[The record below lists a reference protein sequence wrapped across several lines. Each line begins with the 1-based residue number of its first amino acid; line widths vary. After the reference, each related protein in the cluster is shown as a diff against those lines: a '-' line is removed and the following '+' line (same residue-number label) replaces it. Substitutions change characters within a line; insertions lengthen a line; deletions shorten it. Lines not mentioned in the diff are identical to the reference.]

1 MLVVCLFLVQPV
13 SLFWSGCLYI
23 LLISGYKPCLFS
35 LKGPSCI
42 VFTLIRLWNFWSE
55 ISTMLVSVYEINGKI
70 RMWTA
75 SSVWTYCGFDPCN
88 YGSDQ
93 STLLDALLVDFLCS
107 CSCNFAVLW
116 KCWLLFYERM
126 TDAWINACTWYFE
139 IGCIHHLLNNTVE
152 FTVQQSTKTVQLI
165 SSFLV
170 LIILHNDFMFEL
182 KNETR

>member
-1 MLVVCLFLVQPV
+1 MSHMVSFALIISTHTAPVLLILLGFYVFGTLTQLRCNKSTQLETCSVWAFLMLVVCLFLVQQV
-13 SLFWSGCLYI
+13 FLFWSGCLYI
-23 LLISGYKPCLFS
+23 LLVSGYKPGLFS

-55 ISTMLVSVYEINGKI
+55 ISTMLVSVYDINGKI

-93 STLLDALLVDFLCS
+93 STLLVDILCA

-116 KCWLLFYERM
+116 KCWLLFYEWQM
-126 TDAWINACTWYFE
+126 HE
-139 IGCIHHLLNNTVE
+139 
-152 FTVQQSTKTVQLI
+152 
-165 SSFLV
+165 
-170 LIILHNDFMFEL
+170 
-182 KNETR
+182 